1 MKTSNPKA
9 KTARR
14 FWSILLSLVMVL
26 AMLPTAVLAAEDD
39 TGYDVL
45 EGVQIAGPSAT
56 VEIAAIS
63 IGFPLKVTVQHGRR
77 QGPPLQRPSNL
88 NWWIRKA
95 RHRTLLTTA
104 FPS

>member
-1 MKTSNPKA
+1 MKTCKR
-9 KTARR
+9 KERR
-14 FWSILLSLVMVL
+14 TGRIWSILLCFVMAL
-26 AMLPTAVLAAEDD
+26 GMLPTAVLAAEDD

-63 IGFPLKVTVQHGRR
+63 IGFPLKVTVQ
-77 QGPPLQRPSNL
+77 QGGAKAPLQRPSNL

-104 FPS
+104 CPS